1 LFQIK
6 DRDRRGDYAFSAKES
21 AMKSTPVSPE
31 FAARDRLSGFDLL
44 DECHRASV
52 IVLGK
57 LDSLVERLGKGNAD
71 AQARSLASDV
81 VRHFTTVMP
90 QHHRDEE
97 RDVFPKLMGDGDPQI
112 VQDVVR
118 LQQDH
123 HWLDIDWKE
132 LSPHVNAIAS
142 GMAWNDFELL
152 REGVEIFTAL
162 LHEHMA
168 LEESVIY
175 PEARARLLDG
185 ARLESRRL
193 ATAQRRAERARK
205 KAGATPVA
213 PG

>member
-1 LFQIK
+1 
-6 DRDRRGDYAFSAKES
+6 
-21 AMKSTPVSPE
+21 MTSTSVSPE
-31 FAARDRLSGFDLL
+31 RVARDRLSGFDLL
-44 DECHRASV
+44 DECHRDTV
-52 IVLGK
+52 VVLAK
-57 LDSLVERLGKGNAD
+57 LDTLVERLGRAGAD
-71 AQARSLASDV
+71 AEAKALAADV

-90 QHHRDEE
+90 KHHKDEE
-97 RDVFPKLMGDGDPQI
+97 RDVFPPLAAGGDPQI
-112 VQDVVR
+112 VQDVLR

-185 ARLESRRL
+185 ARLENRRL
-193 ATAQRRAERARK
+193 ATAQRRAERAQRK
-205 KAGATPVA
+205 AVHTPA
-213 PG
+213 QPG